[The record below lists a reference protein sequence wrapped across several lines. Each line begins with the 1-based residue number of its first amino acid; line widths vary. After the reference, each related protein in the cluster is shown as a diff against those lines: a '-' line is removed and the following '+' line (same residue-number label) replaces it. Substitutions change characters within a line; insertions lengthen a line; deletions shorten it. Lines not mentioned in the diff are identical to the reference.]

1 MSRTSSS
8 EQEEAHGREAWL
20 GQPPECDDPC
30 IVAPRCAGVAEVMLR
45 SHKLLFQAVKR
56 RGSDEKM
63 IRADSPL
70 LDTARI
76 LFLLHVHSTL
86 ATSVDY
92 GMDPIE

>member
-1 MSRTSSS
+1 MDAKRGWASRLSATTPALSHRGAQGWRGSDV
-8 EQEEAHGREAWL
+8 A
-20 GQPPECDDPC
+20 QP
-30 IVAPRCAGVAEVMLR
+30 A
-45 SHKLLFQAVKR
+45 HKLLFQAVKR
-56 RGSDEKM
+56 HGSDEKV

>member
-1 MSRTSSS
+1 
-8 EQEEAHGREAWL
+8 
-20 GQPPECDDPC
+20 
-30 IVAPRCAGVAEVMLR
+30 MLR
-45 SHKLLFQAVKR
+45 SNKLLFQAVKR

>member
-1 MSRTSSS
+1 
-8 EQEEAHGREAWL
+8 
-20 GQPPECDDPC
+20 
-30 IVAPRCAGVAEVMLR
+30 MLR

-56 RGSDEKM
+56 HGSDEKM